1 MGQTCQQERTWSTE
15 GETVRAWP
23 KRRAQEGAWGEV
35 RLRGRRRNEAARV
48 GKRPP
53 GPQPY
58 GEKDRLLGAAG
69 GGRRQAVPSTQPSY

>member
-1 MGQTCQQERTWSTE
+1 MAEAPST
-15 GETVRAWP
+15 GGGVGGSKA
-23 KRRAQEGAWGEV
+23 AGC
-35 RLRGRRRNEAARV
+35 RRNEAARV

-53 GPQPY
+53 GPRPY